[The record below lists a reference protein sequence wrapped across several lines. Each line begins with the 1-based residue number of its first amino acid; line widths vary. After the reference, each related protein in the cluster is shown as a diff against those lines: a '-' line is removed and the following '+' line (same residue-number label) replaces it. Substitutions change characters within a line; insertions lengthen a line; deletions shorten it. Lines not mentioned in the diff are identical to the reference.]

1 MSQPSRPGELR
12 LNRISFISIW
22 SARSLASQL
31 IALRRIARRVALG
44 PRKYAFTSRSTA
56 SSQAFFWVSQL
67 SHPASSDAQNV
78 ADTSKSVTENGPQI
92 SSLSHGLSLT
102 PTKLISPYL
111 SDGISIIAVLPNL
124 LSI

>member
-1 MSQPSRPGELR
+1 MSQPNRSGEVR
-12 LNRISFISIW
+12 LNRISLISIC

-78 ADTSKSVTENGPQI
+78 ADTRKSVTENGPHS
-92 SSLSHGLSLT
+92 SSLSHELWLT
-102 PTKLISPYL
+102 ATKLISP
-111 SDGISIIAVLPNL
+111 
-124 LSI
+124 